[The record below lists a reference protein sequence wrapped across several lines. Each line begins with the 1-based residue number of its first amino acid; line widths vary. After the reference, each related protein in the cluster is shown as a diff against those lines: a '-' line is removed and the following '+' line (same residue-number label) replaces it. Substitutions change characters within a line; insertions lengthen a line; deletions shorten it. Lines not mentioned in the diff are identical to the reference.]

1 MTKTRMKILL
11 VDDNPGIL
19 EILADL
25 MAIFGHDYVTASNG
39 VAAIEELRKDFFH
52 IVLTDMKMPD
62 MDGMELL
69 KYINTHYPAIKV
81 MVITGYE
88 RTFTYTDVIRAGA
101 SDFITKPFNTDELEA
116 KINRLVREIE
126 LLKQLELL
134 SISDG
139 LTGLYN
145 RRFFDTKIFE
155 EARRAHRQNH
165 DLFLAVLDVDNLK
178 EINDK
183 YGHQAGDKL
192 LKSVGDIIKHCIR
205 ENVDW
210 PFRYGGD
217 EYCVILTQLSGEQ
230 ALMTTERFIQSFNE
244 KKLPITGLSI
254 GLARFVRSKD
264 KKWTEDIA
272 DLVKRADGAL
282 YKAKQT
288 GRNRVV
294 VDNNRNDTDPD
305 NSNREEQ

>member
-1 MTKTRMKILL
+1 MTEPRIKILL
-11 VDDNPGIL
+11 VDDDQSIL

-25 MAIFGHDYVTASNG
+25 MAIFGHDYVTAQNG
-39 VAAIEELRKDFFH
+39 VEAIEKLKHNFFD
-52 IVLTDMKMPD
+52 IVLTDMIMPD
-62 MDGMELL
+62 IDGMELL
-69 KYINTHYPAIKV
+69 RHIKKNYPNIKV
-81 MVITGYE
+81 MVVTGYE
-88 RTFTYTDVIRAGA
+88 RAFTYTDVIRAGA
-101 SDFITKPFNTDELEA
+101 SDFISKPFNTDELEA

-126 LLKQLELL
+126 LMSQLELL

-145 RRFFDTKIFE
+145 RRHFDAKIFE

-165 DLFLAVLDVDNLK
+165 DLFLAVIDVDNLK
-178 EINDK
+178 KMNDK
-183 YGHQAGDKL
+183 YGHLAGDKL

-217 EYCVILTQLSGEQ
+217 EFCIILTQVTRDQ
-230 ALMTTERFIQSFNE
+230 AISTSERVIKSFNE
-244 KKLPITGLSI
+244 KKLPLTGLSI
-254 GLARFVRSKD
+254 GLAQFVRSQD
-264 KKWTEDIA
+264 AKWKEDID
-272 DLVKRADGAL
+272 DLVKRSDMAL

-294 VDNNRNDTDPD
+294 VDNKNGRPQPG
-305 NSNREEQ
+305 E

>member
-1 MTKTRMKILL
+1 MTPPGTRILL
-11 VDDNPGIL
+11 VDDDPL
-19 EILADL
+19 TLKILADL
-25 MAIFGHDYVTASNG
+25 MAFFGYEYVTARNG
-39 VAAIEELRKDFFH
+39 IEAIEKLKEDLFH
-52 IVLTDMKMPD
+52 IVLTDMIMNG

-69 KYINTHYPAIKV
+69 KYIRGNYPNIKV
-81 MVITGYE
+81 IITTGYD
-88 RTFTYTDVIRAGA
+88 RTFSYTDVIRAGA
-101 SDFITKPFNTDELEA
+101 SDFISKPFNTDELEA

-126 LLKQLELL
+126 LLRQLELL

-145 RRFFDTKIFE
+145 RRYFDTKIIE
-155 EARRAHRQNH
+155 EARRASRQNH

-183 YGHQAGDKL
+183 YGHPAGDKL

-217 EYCVILTQLSGEQ
+217 EFCVILTQVSQEQ
-230 ALMTTERFIQSFNE
+230 ALITSERFIQSFNE
-244 KKLPITGLSI
+244 KKLPLTGLSI
-254 GLARFVRSKD
+254 GLARFIRSKD
-264 KKWTEDIA
+264 NKWTKDIA
-272 DLVKRADGAL
+272 DLVRRADAAL

-294 VDNNRNDTDPD
+294 VDKENGKRQTG
-305 NSNREEQ
+305 

>member
-1 MTKTRMKILL
+1 MTDPCIKMLL
-11 VDDNPGIL
+11 VDDD
-19 EILADL
+19 ESILAILSDL
-25 MAIFGHDYVTASNG
+25 MPIFGYDYDIARSGEEAVEKLKHDS
-39 VAAIEELRKDFFH
+39 FH
-52 IVLTDMKMPD
+52 IVLTDMMMPN

-69 KYINTHYPAIKV
+69 KYINTHYPNIKV
-81 MVITGYE
+81 MVVTGYD
-88 RTFTYTDVIRAGA
+88 RSFTYTDVIRAGA
-101 SDFITKPFNTDELEA
+101 SDFISKPFNTDELEA

-126 LLKQLELL
+126 LLSQLELL
-134 SISDG
+134 SISDS

-145 RRFFDTKIFE
+145 RRYFDTKIFE
-155 EARRAHRQNH
+155 EVRRAHRQNH

-183 YGHQAGDKL
+183 YGHVAGDKL

-217 EYCVILTQLSGEQ
+217 EFCVILTQLTREQ
-230 ALMTTERFIQSFNE
+230 ATTTSERFIQSFNE
-244 KKLPITGLSI
+244 KKLPLTGLSI
-254 GLARFVRSKD
+254 GLAQFIRSQD
-264 KKWTEDIA
+264 IKWTEDIT
-272 DLVKRADGAL
+272 DLVKRSDMAL

-294 VDNNRNDTDPD
+294 VDNQNVECQPG
-305 NSNREEQ
+305 E

>member
-1 MTKTRMKILL
+1 MTTPGTRILL
-11 VDDNPGIL
+11 VDDDPSTLN
-19 EILADL
+19 ILADL
-25 MAIFGHDYVTASNG
+25 MAFFGHEYVTARNG
-39 VAAIEELRKDFFH
+39 FEAIEKLKQGFFH
-52 IVLTDMKMPD
+52 IVLTDMIMNG

-69 KYINTHYPAIKV
+69 KYIHTNYPNTKV
-81 MVITGYE
+81 IITTGYD

-101 SDFITKPFNTDELEA
+101 SDFISKPFNTDELEA

-126 LLKQLELL
+126 LLRQLELL

-155 EARRAHRQNH
+155 EARRAYRQNH
-165 DLFLAVLDVDNLK
+165 ELFLAVLDVDNLK

-183 YGHQAGDKL
+183 YGHLAGDKL

-217 EYCVILTQLSGEQ
+217 EFCVILTQVSQEQ
-230 ALMTTERFIQSFNE
+230 ALMTSERFIQSFND
-244 KKLPITGLSI
+244 KKLPMTGLSI
-254 GLARFVRSKD
+254 GLARFIRSED
-264 KKWTEDIA
+264 KKWTDDIA
-272 DLVKRADGAL
+272 DLIRRADSSL
-282 YKAKQT
+282 YKAKQS

-294 VDNNRNDTDPD
+294 VDNENGRLA
-305 NSNREEQ
+305 SR

>member
-1 MTKTRMKILL
+1 MTEPHLKILL
-11 VDDNPGIL
+11 VDDDQSIL

-25 MAIFGHDYVTASNG
+25 MAIFGHDYVTAQNG
-39 VAAIEELRKDFFH
+39 VEAIEKLKHNFFD
-52 IVLTDMKMPD
+52 IVLTDMIMPD
-62 MDGMELL
+62 IDGMKLL
-69 KYINTHYPAIKV
+69 KHIKRNYPNIKV
-81 MVITGYE
+81 MVVTGYE
-88 RTFTYTDVIRAGA
+88 RAFTYTDVIRAGA
-101 SDFITKPFNTDELEA
+101 SDFISKPFNTDELEA

-126 LLKQLELL
+126 LMSQLELL

-145 RRFFDTKIFE
+145 RRHFDAKIFE

-165 DLFLAVLDVDNLK
+165 DLFLAVIDVDNLK
-178 EINDK
+178 KMNDK
-183 YGHQAGDKL
+183 YGHLAGDKL

-217 EYCVILTQLSGEQ
+217 EFCVILTQVTRDQ
-230 ALMTTERFIQSFNE
+230 AISTSERLIESFNE
-244 KKLPITGLSI
+244 KKLPLTGLSI
-254 GLARFVRSKD
+254 GLAQFVRSQD
-264 KKWTEDIA
+264 AKWTEDIG
-272 DLVKRADGAL
+272 DLVKRSDIAL

-294 VDNNRNDTDPD
+294 VDNKNRRPKPG
-305 NSNREEQ
+305 E

>member
-1 MTKTRMKILL
+1 MNSSDLKILL
-11 VDDNPGIL
+11 VDDDPSIL

-25 MAIFGHDYVTASNG
+25 MAIFGHEYETAKDG
-39 VAAIEELRKDFFH
+39 LEAIEKLKHDFFH
-52 IVLTDMKMPD
+52 IVLTDMMMPG
-62 MDGMELL
+62 MDGMDLL
-69 KYINTHYPAIKV
+69 KYIHGNYPNIKV
-81 MVITGYE
+81 MVVTGYD

-101 SDFITKPFNTDELEA
+101 SDFISKPFNTDELEA

-126 LLKQLELL
+126 LLRQLEIL

-139 LTGLYN
+139 LTGLFN
-145 RRFFDTKIFE
+145 RRYFDTKIIE
-155 EARRAHRQNH
+155 EARRAHRQSH

-178 EINDK
+178 AINDK
-183 YGHQAGDKL
+183 YGHIAGDKL
-192 LKSVGDIIKHCIR
+192 LKSVGDIITHCIR

-217 EYCVILTQLSGEQ
+217 EFCVILTQVSQDQ
-230 ALMTTERFIQSFNE
+230 ALKTSERFIQNFNE

-254 GLARFVRSKD
+254 GLAKFIRSKN
-264 KKWTEDIA
+264 KKWTDDIA
-272 DLVKRADGAL
+272 NLIKRADSAL

-294 VDNNRNDTDPD
+294 VDKENGKRQ
-305 NSNREEQ
+305 EE